1 MLILLYYGLFLVNIS
16 FHYFVS
22 CHGSSRHSAT
32 LNTLGTLQIPRAT
45 GSYGLAWIWN
55 KKRYPHLL
63 AFHKEGCEFC
73 EDMEPLIQQANQEF
87 GLHIKRLDIAS
98 PSNYALLIKLDKV
111 AHCGGL
117 PFFYNLKTHRH
128 ICGATTYQN
137 LVAWATGKPS
147 GTIIPPPMKEEEI
160 RATYRKTGV
169 YARIMIKLKDLLL
182 MGEKKML
189 DRLDNE

>member
-1 MLILLYYGLFLVNIS
+1 
-16 FHYFVS
+16 
-22 CHGSSRHSAT
+22 
-32 LNTLGTLQIPRAT
+32 
-45 GSYGLAWIWN
+45 
-55 KKRYPHLL
+55 
-63 AFHKEGCEFC
+63 
-73 EDMEPLIQQANQEF
+73 MEPLIQQANQEF

-160 RATYRKTGV
+160 RATYRKTVSVANESTHHTGGICSNYDKVKRCMYRYLNV
-169 YARIMIKLKDLLL
+169 YFCVVIVNGREKDA
-182 MGEKKML
+182 GSFG
-189 DRLDNE
+189 